1 MYLGYTCTCTRPIQ
15 NNLKNIL
22 EFFINRYPIDFLTRN
37 RDLDLLVHEDKNINI
52 VYVNTITNQYCWN
65 KQTVPTCT
73 FLRIHASR
81 SGIWKM
87 QTFLFC
93 KRHFYYTSGLLFWR
107 LSFSPGS
114 NGIFSDDIVLLQHL
128 FFSNVK

>member
-52 VYVNTITNQYCWN
+52 VYVNTITNQYC
-65 KQTVPTCT
+65 
-73 FLRIHASR
+73 
-81 SGIWKM
+81 
-87 QTFLFC
+87 
-93 KRHFYYTSGLLFWR
+93 
-107 LSFSPGS
+107 
-114 NGIFSDDIVLLQHL
+114 
-128 FFSNVK
+128 